1 MKTKIFDYRFQVKE
15 QYLDSFGHVNNA
27 AYLTLYEEARWQLI
41 TENGYGLAV
50 VQEKKKGPVVLDV
63 SIRFKRELLNREF
76 VTIRSQTES
85 VSGKIMRMKQTMVKD
100 NGEIASEAIFT
111 FGVIDME
118 KRRLIEPPVEWLRAI
133 GAENED

>member
-133 GAENED
+133 GVGIED